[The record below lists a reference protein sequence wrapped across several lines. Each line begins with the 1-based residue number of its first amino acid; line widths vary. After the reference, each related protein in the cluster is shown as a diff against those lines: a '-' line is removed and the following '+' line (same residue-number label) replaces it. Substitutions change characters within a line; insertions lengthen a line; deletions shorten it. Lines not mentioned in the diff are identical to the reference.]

1 MDREVGLDDRKETRR
16 EEYGGKSISLCLASD
31 PFSILS
37 GVQNNAFIKLPK
49 ISALK
54 PFTVVSPIS
63 DFAATRWHSSWP
75 FYPSASIVK
84 VQDPVYPNQWV
95 LRAAPRKKATESSA
109 EINVVKTTASDKLPV
124 KRGRKKVVAPLVSDS
139 DTELVS
145 DSDEVVEEG
154 IISAV
159 NKKDVKKT
167 RGRPRL
173 KATQEVD
180 VLEEEKVVKKEKRG
194 RKSKKKVDEVED
206 ASNLPKLSDEE
217 SVVKTVDKKAD
228 EELEPVVNEGD
239 DLSHLYGWPP
249 LVCCFGAAQHAF
261 VPSGRPANR
270 LIDHEIH
277 ERMRDSRWAPER
289 FVRAPGSSS
298 GSVAIALASL
308 GGKVAF
314 MGKLGDDDYGQ
325 SMLWFMNSNNVR
337 TRSVRI
343 DSKRATAISLM
354 KISKRGGLRMTCAK
368 LCAEDSLTKH
378 EINIDVLKEAKMFY
392 FNSTSLLEKNMRS
405 TALEAIKTSK
415 KLGGVIFYDVNLP
428 MPLWQSSKETKEL
441 IQQAWNLADIVEVT
455 KQELEFLCGITPNE
469 KFDTKDNDRSKF
481 VHYDRDIVSQL
492 WHENLKV
499 LFVTNGTSKIH
510 YYTNEHE
517 GFLRG
522 MEDPPLTPFTSDMSA
537 SGDGIVAALLRMLT
551 VQPDLIT
558 DKAYIEHTIK
568 YAIDCGVIDQ
578 WCQARIRGFPADEDS
593 EDDEVE
599 PDPNGIRSVTETEYR
614 TRDDPE
620 ELEVPDPAV
629 VGITLLSE
637 KVKEHEEEFDL
648 VS

>member
-16 EEYGGKSISLCLASD
+16 EEYGGKMFSLCLASH

-37 GVQNNAFIKLPK
+37 GQLGEVFEPPLMASLTFTQFLSLP
-49 ISALK
+49 
-54 PFTVVSPIS
+54 
-63 DFAATRWHSSWP
+63 RWHSSWP

-109 EINVVKTTASDKLPV
+109 EINAVKTTASDKLPV

-154 IISAV
+154 ILSAV

-206 ASNLPKLSDEE
+206 VSNLPKLSDEE

-249 LVCCFGAAQHAF
+249 LVCW
-261 VPSGRPANR
+261 RPANR

-343 DSKRATAISLM
+343 DSKRATAVSLM

-599 PDPNGIRSVTETEYR
+599 PDPM
-614 TRDDPE
+614 
-620 ELEVPDPAV
+620 A
-629 VGITLLSE
+629 
-637 KVKEHEEEFDL
+637 
-648 VS
+648 

>member
-1 MDREVGLDDRKETRR
+1 MA
-16 EEYGGKSISLCLASD
+16 SLT
-31 PFSILS
+31 FTQFLS
-37 GVQNNAFIKLPK
+37 LP
-49 ISALK
+49 
-54 PFTVVSPIS
+54 
-63 DFAATRWHSSWP
+63 RWHSSWP

-109 EINVVKTTASDKLPV
+109 EINAVKTTASDKLPV

-154 IISAV
+154 ILSAV

-206 ASNLPKLSDEE
+206 FA
-217 SVVKTVDKKAD
+217 V
-228 EELEPVVNEGD
+228 
-239 DLSHLYGWPP
+239 
-249 LVCCFGAAQHAF
+249 FGAAQHAF

-343 DSKRATAISLM
+343 DSKRATAVSLM

-599 PDPNGIRSVTETEYR
+599 PDPM
-614 TRDDPE
+614 
-620 ELEVPDPAV
+620 A
-629 VGITLLSE
+629 
-637 KVKEHEEEFDL
+637 
-648 VS
+648 